1 MKKTIALFLS
11 VGFLFSLGSC
21 DNTIINNDYSIES
34 VTIKILEDDAPDSLS
49 CFLQDQSLK
58 LSASVTGSGIFSSK
72 VKYVSSN
79 PEVAQVSRKGYVL
92 LNNIG
97 TTTITCSSYVDESKF
112 DTLTLDVS
120 LRSNAN
126 IDKINNYLIEAE
138 DGDFTYAST
147 SSTSGDGLIKDND
160 ICSGKKSVENFSNIG
175 NKVLYYFSSEGYSR
189 GDLTLRM
196 ASTTRSTDNKN
207 MVETNLDDA
216 MEISINDKQLNLTNK
231 TLPGK
236 TGVDWQNYADV
247 TIKNVE
253 MNKGINVLSFVSK
266 VGVSSSNR
274 LRFPNFDYF
283 NYNVKELSNSELS
296 PIDISSISIK
306 EGMDTSYSLNEDF
319 KGGTLIVTYSNGD
332 TEEINITKEML
343 TNFDTSSSGTK
354 TVTLNY
360 KDKQLNFDIT
370 INSCI
375 VLNEVKS
382 YKVEAEDSSSVD
394 LSLAKKQAK
403 GNDAFDKIETGR
415 TDASNSA
422 CTGNIS
428 VPGNIIQINFIAEE
442 AGTFDF
448 GICAQSC
455 SNGGLNSAEVSDLL
469 EFSLNEEKIEDVS
482 GTINKACK
490 GTNKWKEMIN
500 WTVLTI
506 KTSLTMKKG
515 ENKITIKFTD
525 KVTESGTVR
534 APNFDYFTF
543 NVTSLN

>member
-1 MKKTIALFLS
+1 MKKNIALFLS
-11 VGFLFSLGSC
+11 VGLLFSLASC
-21 DNTIINNDYSIES
+21 DNNIINNDYSIES
-34 VTIKILEDDAPDSLS
+34 VTIKILEEDAPDSLS
-49 CFLQDQSLK
+49 CILQDQSLK

-92 LNNIG
+92 FNNIG

-126 IDKINNYLIEAE
+126 IDKINNYLVEAE

-147 SSTSGDGLIKDND
+147 SSTSDGLIKDND
-160 ICSGKKSVENFSNIG
+160 VCSGKKSVENFSNIG
-175 NKVLYYFSSEGYSR
+175 NKVLYYFLSEGYSR

-196 ASTTRSTDNKN
+196 ASATRSTDNKN

-216 MEISINDKQLNLTNK
+216 MEISINDKQLNLANK

-236 TGVDWQNYADV
+236 TGIDWQNYADV

-266 VGVSSSNR
+266 VGASLSNR
-274 LRFPNFDYF
+274 LRFPNFDCF
-283 NYNVKELSNSELS
+283 NYNVKELSNLELP

-343 TNFDTSSSGTK
+343 ANFDTSSLGTK

-370 INSCI
+370 INGCI

-382 YKVEAEDSSSVD
+382 YKVEVEDSSSVD
-394 LSLAKKQAK
+394 LSLAKKQAV
-403 GNDAFDKIETGR
+403 GNSAFDKIETGR

-428 VPGNIIQINFIAEE
+428 VPGNIIQINFIAEK

-448 GICAQSC
+448 GLCAQSC
-455 SNGGLNSAEVSDLL
+455 SNGGLDSSEVSDLL
-469 EFSLNEEKIEDVS
+469 EFNLNDEKIEDVS

-490 GTNKWKEMIN
+490 GTNKWKDMVN
-500 WTVLTI
+500 WTDLTI
-506 KTSLTMKKG
+506 KTGLTLKKG